1 MRSLLVNALENSK
14 CCDNE
19 CCDIFESFNCCE
31 MGCLGPFFAYCGLV
45 SVCLDL
51 YTIAKLS
58 IFVLMENLEKEAS
71 AALDYLSRIS
81 KEAEKK
87 FDEFLP
93 PVADRPERLHEAM
106 RYSMFAGGKR
116 LRPALVRAAFDM
128 FGGKGDSVDYAMS
141 ALEMLHT
148 FSLIHDD
155 LPCID
160 NDDFRRGKPTSH
172 KQFGEATAVMAGDAL
187 CILAF
192 ELMGKTGNA
201 KAIEVLAHLLGT
213 YGMIGGE
220 MIDIECEGKKVNL
233 EIVDY
238 IHYHKT
244 AALIE
249 ASLEVGARLAGASE
263 GDIKIIRDYGRAIG
277 LAFQIVDDILDI
289 VSTTEELGKDAGS
302 DIEKG
307 KATYPALVGLEK
319 SRERAHELYEES
331 LKALD
336 GLKCDTTIL
345 RSIAAF
351 IITRVK

>member
-1 MRSLLVNALENSK
+1 
-14 CCDNE
+14 
-19 CCDIFESFNCCE
+19 
-31 MGCLGPFFAYCGLV
+31 
-45 SVCLDL
+45 
-51 YTIAKLS
+51 
-58 IFVLMENLEKEAS
+58 MENLEKESGIAQ
-71 AALDYLSRIS
+71 DYLARIA
-81 KEAEKK
+81 KEAEAK
-87 FDEFLP
+87 FDEHLP
-93 PVADRPERLHEAM
+93 PVSDRPCRLHEAM

-116 LRPALVRAAFDM
+116 LRPGLAKAAFDM
-128 FGGKGDSVDYAMS
+128 FGGKGDKIWLATS

-155 LPCID
+155 LPCVD
-160 NDDFRRGKPTSH
+160 NDDYRRGKLTSH
-172 KQFGEATAVMAGDAL
+172 KKFGEATAVMAGDAL
-187 CILAF
+187 CVQAF
-192 ELMGKTGNA
+192 ELMGRAGDA
-201 KAIEVLAHLLGT
+201 RAIEVLAHLLGT

-220 MIDIECEGKKVNL
+220 MTDIECEGKAVDL
-233 EIVDY
+233 DVVDY

-249 ASLEVGARLAGASE
+249 ASLQVGAMLAGADEKS
-263 GDIKIIRDYGRAIG
+263 IAAIRSYGRSIG

-307 KATYPALVGLEK
+307 KATYPSIVGLEN
-319 SRERAHELYEES
+319 SRAKAKELYEES

-336 GLKCDTTIL
+336 GLECDTSIL

>member
-1 MRSLLVNALENSK
+1 MQS
-14 CCDNE
+14 
-19 CCDIFESFNCCE
+19 
-31 MGCLGPFFAYCGLV
+31 
-45 SVCLDL
+45 
-51 YTIAKLS
+51 
-58 IFVLMENLEKEAS
+58 LEKEA
-71 AALDYLSRIS
+71 AVAVQYLSTIS
-81 KEAEKK
+81 KEVEAK
-87 FDEFLP
+87 FEEFLP
-93 PVADRPERLHEAM
+93 CEKERPCRLHEAM

-116 LRPALVRAAFDM
+116 LRPALVRAAFDL
-128 FGGKGDSVDYAMS
+128 FGGKGESVWYAMS

-187 CILAF
+187 CVLAF

-213 YGMIGGE
+213 FGMIGGE
-220 MIDIECEGKKVNL
+220 MIDIECEGKKVDL

-249 ASLEVGARLAGASE
+249 ASLEVGALLAGASDKDVE
-263 GDIKIIRDYGRAIG
+263 TIRKYGRSIG

-302 DIEKG
+302 DVERG
-307 KATYPALVGLEK
+307 KATYPALLGLEK
-319 SRERAHELYEES
+319 SRERARELYEES
-331 LKALD
+331 IAALD
-336 GLKCDTTIL
+336 ALDCDTSL
-345 RSIAAF
+345 FRAIAAF

>member
-1 MRSLLVNALENSK
+1 MQS
-14 CCDNE
+14 
-19 CCDIFESFNCCE
+19 
-31 MGCLGPFFAYCGLV
+31 
-45 SVCLDL
+45 
-51 YTIAKLS
+51 
-58 IFVLMENLEKEAS
+58 LEKEAAV
-71 AALDYLSRIS
+71 AAQYLSSIS
-81 KEAEKK
+81 SQMESRFE
-87 FDEFLP
+87 EFLP
-93 PVADRPERLHEAM
+93 SEKERPCRLHEAM

-116 LRPALVRAAFDM
+116 LRPALVRAAFDL
-128 FGGKGDSVDYAMS
+128 FGGKGDSVWYAMT

-172 KQFGEATAVMAGDAL
+172 KQFGEATAVLAGDAL

-201 KAIEVLAHLLGT
+201 RAIEILAHLLGT
-213 YGMIGGE
+213 FGMIGGE
-220 MIDIECEGKKVNL
+220 MTDIECEGKPVDFETVN
-233 EIVDY
+233 Y

-249 ASLEVGARLAGASE
+249 ASLEVGALLAGASDKDVE
-263 GDIKIIRDYGRAIG
+263 TIRKYGRSIG

-302 DIEKG
+302 DVERG
-307 KATYPALVGLEK
+307 KATYPALIGLEK
-319 SRERAHELYEES
+319 SRERARELYEES
-331 LKALD
+331 ISALD
-336 GLKCDTTIL
+336 ALEYDTSL
-345 RSIAAF
+345 FRAIAAF

>member
-1 MRSLLVNALENSK
+1 MRLE
-14 CCDNE
+14 
-19 CCDIFESFNCCE
+19 
-31 MGCLGPFFAYCGLV
+31 
-45 SVCLDL
+45 
-51 YTIAKLS
+51 LS
-58 IFVLMENLEKEAS
+58 IFVYMQSIESEAKI
-71 AALDYLSRIS
+71 AQEYLARIA
-81 KEAEKK
+81 KDAEAK
-87 FDEFLP
+87 FDEHLP
-93 PVADRPERLHEAM
+93 PVKDRPCRLHEAM

-116 LRPALVRAAFDM
+116 LRPGLAKATFDM
-128 FGGKGDSVDYAMS
+128 FGGKGDKIWLATS

-155 LPCID
+155 LPCVD
-160 NDDFRRGKPTSH
+160 NDDYRRGKLTSH
-172 KQFGEATAVMAGDAL
+172 KKFGEATAVMAGDAL
-187 CILAF
+187 CIHAF
-192 ELMGKTGNA
+192 EMMGKTGNA

-220 MIDIECEGKKVNL
+220 MTDIECEGKTVDL

-249 ASLEVGARLAGASE
+249 ASLLVGAMLADASE
-263 GDIKIIRDYGRAIG
+263 SDMEIIRNYGRSIG

-307 KATYPALVGLEK
+307 KATYPSIVGLEK
-319 SRERAHELYEES
+319 SRERARELYEES
-331 LKALD
+331 IKALD
-336 GLKCDTTIL
+336 SLKCDTSIL
-345 RSIAAF
+345 RSIAAY

>member
-1 MRSLLVNALENSK
+1 MQ
-14 CCDNE
+14 
-19 CCDIFESFNCCE
+19 
-31 MGCLGPFFAYCGLV
+31 
-45 SVCLDL
+45 
-51 YTIAKLS
+51 S
-58 IFVLMENLEKEAS
+58 IEKDS
-71 AALDYLSRIS
+71 AVAQDYLARIA
-81 KEAEKK
+81 KEAEAK
-87 FDEFLP
+87 FDEHLP
-93 PVADRPERLHEAM
+93 PVTDRPCRLHEAM

-116 LRPALVRAAFDM
+116 LRPGLAKAAFDM
-128 FGGKGDSVDYAMS
+128 FGGKGDKIWLATS

-155 LPCID
+155 LPCVD
-160 NDDFRRGKPTSH
+160 NDDYRRGKLTSH
-172 KQFGEATAVMAGDAL
+172 KKFGEATAVMAGDAL
-187 CILAF
+187 CVQAF
-192 ELMGKTGNA
+192 ELMGRAGDA
-201 KAIEVLAHLLGT
+201 RAIEVLAHLLGT

-220 MIDIECEGKKVNL
+220 MTDIECEGKKVDL

-249 ASLEVGARLAGASE
+249 ASLQVGAMLAGADDKSIE
-263 GDIKIIRDYGRAIG
+263 AVRNYGRSIG

-307 KATYPALVGLEK
+307 KATYPSIVGLEN
-319 SRERAHELYEES
+319 SRAKAKELYDES

-336 GLKCDTTIL
+336 SLECDTSIL

>member
-1 MRSLLVNALENSK
+1 MQS
-14 CCDNE
+14 
-19 CCDIFESFNCCE
+19 IESE
-31 MGCLGPFFAYCGLV
+31 AKIAQEYLAR
-45 SVCLDL
+45 
-51 YTIAKLS
+51 IAKDA
-58 IFVLMENLEKEAS
+58 EA
-71 AALDYLSRIS
+71 
-81 KEAEKK
+81 K
-87 FDEFLP
+87 FDEHLP
-93 PVADRPERLHEAM
+93 PVKDRPCRLHEAM

-116 LRPALVRAAFDM
+116 LRPGLAKATFDM
-128 FGGKGDSVDYAMS
+128 FGGKGEKIWLATS

-155 LPCID
+155 LPCVD
-160 NDDFRRGKPTSH
+160 NDDYRRGKLTSH
-172 KQFGEATAVMAGDAL
+172 KKFGEATAVMAGDAL
-187 CILAF
+187 CIHAF
-192 ELMGKTGNA
+192 EMMGKTGNA

-220 MIDIECEGKKVNL
+220 MTDIECEGKTVDL

-249 ASLEVGARLAGASE
+249 AALLVGAMLADASE
-263 GDIKIIRDYGRAIG
+263 SDMEIIRSYGRSIG

-307 KATYPALVGLEK
+307 KATYPSIVGLEK
-319 SRERAHELYEES
+319 SRERARELYEES
-331 LKALD
+331 IKALD
-336 GLKCDTTIL
+336 GLTCDTSIL
-345 RSIAAF
+345 RSIAAY

>member
-1 MRSLLVNALENSK
+1 MQ
-14 CCDNE
+14 
-19 CCDIFESFNCCE
+19 
-31 MGCLGPFFAYCGLV
+31 
-45 SVCLDL
+45 
-51 YTIAKLS
+51 S
-58 IFVLMENLEKEAS
+58 IEKDS
-71 AALDYLSRIS
+71 AVAQDYLARIA
-81 KEAEKK
+81 KEAEAK
-87 FDEFLP
+87 FDEHLP
-93 PVADRPERLHEAM
+93 PVSDRPCRLHEAM

-116 LRPALVRAAFDM
+116 LRPGLAKAAFDM
-128 FGGKGDSVDYAMS
+128 FGGKGDKIWLATS

-155 LPCID
+155 LPCVD
-160 NDDFRRGKPTSH
+160 NDDYRRGKLTSH
-172 KQFGEATAVMAGDAL
+172 KKFGEATAVMAGDAL
-187 CILAF
+187 CVQAF
-192 ELMGKTGNA
+192 ELMGRAGDA
-201 KAIEVLAHLLGT
+201 RAIEVLAHLLGT

-220 MIDIECEGKKVNL
+220 MTDIECEGKKVNL

-249 ASLEVGARLAGASE
+249 ASLQVGAMLAGADDKSIE
-263 GDIKIIRDYGRAIG
+263 AIRNYGRSIG
-277 LAFQIVDDILDI
+277 LAFQIVDDILDV

-307 KATYPALVGLEK
+307 KATYPSIVGLEN
-319 SRERAHELYEES
+319 SRVKAKELYEES

-336 GLKCDTTIL
+336 GLECDTSIL

>member
-1 MRSLLVNALENSK
+1 M
-14 CCDNE
+14 
-19 CCDIFESFNCCE
+19 ES
-31 MGCLGPFFAYCGLV
+31 
-45 SVCLDL
+45 
-51 YTIAKLS
+51 
-58 IFVLMENLEKEAS
+58 LEKEALL
-71 AALDYLSRIS
+71 AQDYLSRIS
-81 KEAEKK
+81 EEAEHK
-87 FDEFLP
+87 FDEYLP
-93 PVADRPERLHEAM
+93 SPKDRPCRLHEAM

-116 LRPALVRAAFDM
+116 LRPALVKATFDL
-128 FGGKGDSVDYAMS
+128 FKGKGESVYLAMS

-155 LPCID
+155 LPCVD
-160 NDDFRRGKPTSH
+160 NDDYRRGKLTSH

-187 CILAF
+187 CVLAF

-213 YGMIGGE
+213 FGMIGGE
-220 MIDIECEGKKVNL
+220 MTDIECEGKPVDL

-249 ASLEVGARLAGASE
+249 AALKVGALLAGASDKE
-263 GDIKIIRDYGRAIG
+263 IKAIQNYGRAIG

-307 KATYPALVGLEK
+307 KATYPSILGLEK
-319 SRERAHELYEES
+319 SRARAMELYEES
-331 LKALD
+331 IKALD
-336 GLKCDTTIL
+336 ALEMDTSIL

>member
-1 MRSLLVNALENSK
+1 MQS
-14 CCDNE
+14 
-19 CCDIFESFNCCE
+19 IESE
-31 MGCLGPFFAYCGLV
+31 AKIAQEYLAR
-45 SVCLDL
+45 
-51 YTIAKLS
+51 IAKDA
-58 IFVLMENLEKEAS
+58 EA
-71 AALDYLSRIS
+71 
-81 KEAEKK
+81 K
-87 FDEFLP
+87 FDEHLP
-93 PVADRPERLHEAM
+93 PVKDRPCRLHEAM

-116 LRPALVRAAFDM
+116 LRPGLAKATFDM
-128 FGGKGDSVDYAMS
+128 FGGKGDKIWLATS

-155 LPCID
+155 LPCVD
-160 NDDFRRGKPTSH
+160 NDDYRRGKLTSH
-172 KQFGEATAVMAGDAL
+172 KKFGEATAVMAGDAL
-187 CILAF
+187 CIHAF
-192 ELMGKTGNA
+192 EMMGKTGNA

-220 MIDIECEGKKVNL
+220 MTDIECEGKTVDL

-249 ASLEVGARLAGASE
+249 ASLLVGAMLAKASE
-263 GDIKIIRDYGRAIG
+263 KDMEIIRNYGRSIG

-307 KATYPALVGLEK
+307 KATYPSIVGLEK
-319 SRERAHELYEES
+319 SRERARELYEES
-331 LKALD
+331 IKALD
-336 GLKCDTTIL
+336 GLTCDTSIL
-345 RSIAAF
+345 RSIAAY

>member
-1 MRSLLVNALENSK
+1 MQS
-14 CCDNE
+14 
-19 CCDIFESFNCCE
+19 IESE
-31 MGCLGPFFAYCGLV
+31 AKIAQEYLAR
-45 SVCLDL
+45 
-51 YTIAKLS
+51 IAKDA
-58 IFVLMENLEKEAS
+58 EA
-71 AALDYLSRIS
+71 
-81 KEAEKK
+81 K
-87 FDEFLP
+87 FDEHLP
-93 PVADRPERLHEAM
+93 PVKDRPCRLHEAM

-116 LRPALVRAAFDM
+116 LRPGLAKATFDM
-128 FGGKGDSVDYAMS
+128 FGGKGDKIWLATS

-155 LPCID
+155 LPCVD
-160 NDDFRRGKPTSH
+160 NDDYRRGKLTSH
-172 KQFGEATAVMAGDAL
+172 KKFGEATAVMAGDAL
-187 CILAF
+187 CIHAF
-192 ELMGKTGNA
+192 EMMGKTGNA

-220 MIDIECEGKKVNL
+220 MTDIECEGKTVDL

-249 ASLEVGARLAGASE
+249 AALLVGAMLADASE
-263 GDIKIIRDYGRAIG
+263 SDMEIIRNYGRSIG

-307 KATYPALVGLEK
+307 KATYPSIVGLEK
-319 SRERAHELYEES
+319 SRERARELYEES
-331 LKALD
+331 IKALD
-336 GLKCDTTIL
+336 GLKCDTSIL
-345 RSIAAF
+345 RSIAAY

>member
-1 MRSLLVNALENSK
+1 MQS
-14 CCDNE
+14 
-19 CCDIFESFNCCE
+19 
-31 MGCLGPFFAYCGLV
+31 M
-45 SVCLDL
+45 
-51 YTIAKLS
+51 
-58 IFVLMENLEKEAS
+58 EKETAI
-71 AALDYLSRIS
+71 AQEYLSRVS
-81 KEAEKK
+81 VEAEKK
-87 FDEFLP
+87 FDEHLP
-93 PVADRPERLHEAM
+93 SVGDRPCRLHEAM

-116 LRPALVRAAFDM
+116 LRPALVKATFDI
-128 FGGKGDSVDYAMS
+128 FGGKGESVWYAMS

-155 LPCID
+155 LPCVD

-192 ELMGKTGNA
+192 EMMGKTGSA

-220 MIDIECEGKKVNL
+220 MIDIESEGKVVDL
-233 EIVDY
+233 ETVDY

-249 ASLEVGARLAGASE
+249 ASLQVGAMLAGASDK
-263 GDIKIIRDYGRAIG
+263 DIATIRSYGKSIG

-302 DIEKG
+302 DVEKG
-307 KATYPALVGLEK
+307 KATYPSVVGLDQ
-319 SRERAHELYEES
+319 SRAKARELYEES
-331 LKALD
+331 IRALD
-336 GLKCDTTIL
+336 DLDCDTSIL
-345 RSIAAF
+345 RAIAAF

>member
-1 MRSLLVNALENSK
+1 MQS
-14 CCDNE
+14 
-19 CCDIFESFNCCE
+19 IESE
-31 MGCLGPFFAYCGLV
+31 AKIAQEYLAR
-45 SVCLDL
+45 
-51 YTIAKLS
+51 IAKDA
-58 IFVLMENLEKEAS
+58 EA
-71 AALDYLSRIS
+71 
-81 KEAEKK
+81 K
-87 FDEFLP
+87 FDEHLP
-93 PVADRPERLHEAM
+93 PVKDRPCRLHEAM

-116 LRPALVRAAFDM
+116 LRPGLAKAAFDM
-128 FGGKGDSVDYAMS
+128 FGGKGDKIWLATS

-155 LPCID
+155 LPCVD
-160 NDDFRRGKPTSH
+160 NDDYRRGKLTSH
-172 KQFGEATAVMAGDAL
+172 KKFGEATAVMAGDAL
-187 CILAF
+187 CIHAF
-192 ELMGKTGNA
+192 EMMGKTGNA

-220 MIDIECEGKKVNL
+220 MTDIECEGKTVDL

-249 ASLEVGARLAGASE
+249 ASLLVGAMLAEASE
-263 GDIKIIRDYGRAIG
+263 KDMEIIRNYGRSIG

-307 KATYPALVGLEK
+307 KATYPSIVGLEK
-319 SRERAHELYEES
+319 SRERARELYEES
-331 LKALD
+331 IKALD
-336 GLKCDTTIL
+336 GLTCDTSIL
-345 RSIAAF
+345 RSIAAY

>member
-1 MRSLLVNALENSK
+1 MQS
-14 CCDNE
+14 
-19 CCDIFESFNCCE
+19 IESE
-31 MGCLGPFFAYCGLV
+31 AKIAQEYLAR
-45 SVCLDL
+45 
-51 YTIAKLS
+51 IAKDA
-58 IFVLMENLEKEAS
+58 EA
-71 AALDYLSRIS
+71 
-81 KEAEKK
+81 K
-87 FDEFLP
+87 FDEHLP
-93 PVADRPERLHEAM
+93 PVKDRPCRLHEAM

-116 LRPALVRAAFDM
+116 LRPGLAKAAFDM
-128 FGGKGDSVDYAMS
+128 FGGKGDKIWLATS

-155 LPCID
+155 LPCVD
-160 NDDFRRGKPTSH
+160 NDDYRRGKLTSH
-172 KQFGEATAVMAGDAL
+172 KKFGEATAVMAGDAL

-192 ELMGKTGNA
+192 EMMGKTGNA
-201 KAIEVLAHLLGT
+201 KAIELLAHLLGT

-220 MIDIECEGKKVNL
+220 MTDIECEGKTVDL

-249 ASLEVGARLAGASE
+249 AALRVGAMLADASE
-263 GDIKIIRDYGRAIG
+263 SDMEIIRNYGRSIG

-307 KATYPALVGLEK
+307 KATYPSIVGLEK
-319 SRERAHELYEES
+319 SRERARELYEES
-331 LKALD
+331 IKALD
-336 GLKCDTTIL
+336 GLTCDTSIL
-345 RSIAAF
+345 RSIAAY

>member
-1 MRSLLVNALENSK
+1 MQS
-14 CCDNE
+14 
-19 CCDIFESFNCCE
+19 IESE
-31 MGCLGPFFAYCGLV
+31 AKIAQEYLAR
-45 SVCLDL
+45 
-51 YTIAKLS
+51 IAKDA
-58 IFVLMENLEKEAS
+58 EA
-71 AALDYLSRIS
+71 
-81 KEAEKK
+81 K
-87 FDEFLP
+87 FDEHLP
-93 PVADRPERLHEAM
+93 PVKDRPCRLHEAM

-116 LRPALVRAAFDM
+116 LRPGLAKAAFDM
-128 FGGKGDSVDYAMS
+128 FGGKGEKIWLATS

-155 LPCID
+155 LPCVD
-160 NDDFRRGKPTSH
+160 NDDYRRGKLTSH
-172 KQFGEATAVMAGDAL
+172 KKFGEATAVMAGDAL
-187 CILAF
+187 CIHAF
-192 ELMGKTGNA
+192 EMMGKTGNA

-220 MIDIECEGKKVNL
+220 MTDIECEGKTVDL

-249 ASLEVGARLAGASE
+249 AALLVGAMLADASE
-263 GDIKIIRDYGRAIG
+263 KDMKIIRNYGRSIG

-307 KATYPALVGLEK
+307 KATYPSIVGLEK
-319 SRERAHELYEES
+319 SRERARELYEES
-331 LKALD
+331 IKALD
-336 GLKCDTTIL
+336 GLTCDTSIL
-345 RSIAAF
+345 RSIAAY

>member
-1 MRSLLVNALENSK
+1 MQS
-14 CCDNE
+14 
-19 CCDIFESFNCCE
+19 
-31 MGCLGPFFAYCGLV
+31 
-45 SVCLDL
+45 
-51 YTIAKLS
+51 
-58 IFVLMENLEKEAS
+58 LEKEA
-71 AALDYLSRIS
+71 AVAVQYLSTIS
-81 KEAEKK
+81 KEVEAK
-87 FDEFLP
+87 FEEFLP
-93 PVADRPERLHEAM
+93 SEKDRPCRLHEAM

-116 LRPALVRAAFDM
+116 LRPALVRAAFDL
-128 FGGKGDSVDYAMS
+128 FGGKGESVWYAMS

-155 LPCID
+155 LPCVD

-172 KQFGEATAVMAGDAL
+172 KQFGEATAVLAGDAL

-213 YGMIGGE
+213 FGMIGGE
-220 MIDIECEGKKVNL
+220 MIDIECEGQKVDL
-233 EIVDY
+233 ETVDY

-249 ASLEVGARLAGASE
+249 AALQVGAMLAGADDKS
-263 GDIKIIRDYGRAIG
+263 IAAIRSYGRSIG

-307 KATYPALVGLEK
+307 KATYPSIVGLEK

-336 GLKCDTTIL
+336 GLAGDTSIL
-345 RSIAAF
+345 RAIAAF

>member
-1 MRSLLVNALENSK
+1 
-14 CCDNE
+14 
-19 CCDIFESFNCCE
+19 
-31 MGCLGPFFAYCGLV
+31 
-45 SVCLDL
+45 
-51 YTIAKLS
+51 
-58 IFVLMENLEKEAS
+58 MENLEKESGIAQ
-71 AALDYLSRIS
+71 DYLARIA
-81 KEAEKK
+81 KEAEAK
-87 FDEFLP
+87 FDEHLP
-93 PVADRPERLHEAM
+93 PVTDRPCRLHEAM

-116 LRPALVRAAFDM
+116 LRPGLAKAAFDM
-128 FGGKGDSVDYAMS
+128 FGGKGDKIWLATS

-155 LPCID
+155 LPCVD
-160 NDDFRRGKPTSH
+160 NDDYRRGKLTSH
-172 KQFGEATAVMAGDAL
+172 KKFGEATAVMAGDAL
-187 CILAF
+187 CVQAF
-192 ELMGKTGNA
+192 ELMGRAGDA
-201 KAIEVLAHLLGT
+201 RAIEVLAHLLGT

-220 MIDIECEGKKVNL
+220 MTDIECEGKKVDL

-249 ASLEVGARLAGASE
+249 ASLQVGAMLAGADDKSIE
-263 GDIKIIRDYGRAIG
+263 AVRNYGRSIG

-307 KATYPALVGLEK
+307 KATYPSIVGLEN
-319 SRERAHELYEES
+319 SRAKAKELYDES

-336 GLKCDTTIL
+336 SLECDTSIL